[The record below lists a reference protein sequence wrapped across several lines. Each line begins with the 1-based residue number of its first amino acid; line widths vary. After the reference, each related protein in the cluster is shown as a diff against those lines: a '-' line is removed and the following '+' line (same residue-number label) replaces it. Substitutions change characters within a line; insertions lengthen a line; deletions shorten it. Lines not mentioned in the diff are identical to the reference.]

1 MYEYKFHKS
10 LYRSQYNFCCP
21 PMWNNRH
28 MNFWIDYRVSKPLP
42 ICISSICVT
51 FWSKGKKYIL
61 KTMIYF
67 WSFLWFIMVTWV
79 ILGGFH
85 SWPFFDLSLFFLSYR
100 KNKLQSKMSFYI
112 LFALGAKSQR
122 NSAYENWQWFW
133 DPITY
138 LKFIR
143 QLVHKGVH
151 KSYTGSWTTSL
162 WAYPKISRLRRYK
175 TLWMI
180 CTFYLNS
187 VMFISINTHIV
198 W

>member
-21 PMWNNRH
+21 PMWNNHH

-85 SWPFFDLSLFFLSYR
+85 SWPFFDLSLCFWVTGQISCKENESLYIFCPWGEKSKEFSLRKLAVVLGPYNLS
-100 KNKLQSKMSFYI
+100 K
-112 LFALGAKSQR
+112 KSYGNR
-122 NSAYENWQWFW
+122 FTRGCTKVIHAPGLLAYEPPAQYHGCEGLKLCEWFVH
-133 DPITY
+133 
-138 LKFIR
+138 FI
-143 QLVHKGVH
+143 
-151 KSYTGSWTTSL
+151 WTALCSFL
-162 WAYPKISRLRRYK
+162 
-175 TLWMI
+175 
-180 CTFYLNS
+180 
-187 VMFISINTHIV
+187 
-198 W
+198 